1 MLYNQMSWASF
12 ELQVSSNFVKP
23 REDLI
28 EIGILVVGRE
38 WKSQFEFYVH
48 EKLALKAG
56 VSEEAGLKSFCSYMV
71 GSQEQLG
78 TRTMKEIRPLAR
90 GSLRMRLQTDSSE
103 CVGVGADLFHALAAK
118 SA

>member
-12 ELQVSSNFVKP
+12 EFQVSSNFVKLC
-23 REDLI
+23 EDLI

-56 VSEEAGLKSFCSYMV
+56 VSEEAGRVHPKKSSCSYMV

-78 TRTMKEIRPLAR
+78 TRTMKELMK
-90 GSLRMRLQTDSSE
+90 G
-103 CVGVGADLFHALAAK
+103 
-118 SA
+118 